1 MGIYIENRLFLLAGI
16 EITVFD
22 VRALGHLGA
31 CSQIAHYYAVQS
43 LCQQLGSRISTWRI
57 CLATFC

>member
-43 LCQQLGSRISTWRI
+43 LSAIR
-57 CLATFC
+57 